1 MGKGLCTLP
10 RSLDFICG
18 RLTGGF
24 KEGWT
29 LVFLQNLQGQGLE
42 PSSCRELPL
51 VAVWRMQRER
61 EVSGSLWDDCKRAAT
76 LG

>member
-18 RLTGGF
+18 RLTEGF

-29 LVFLQNLQGQGLE
+29 FVFLQNLHGQGLE
-42 PSSCRELPL
+42 SSSCRT
-51 VAVWRMQRER
+51 
-61 EVSGSLWDDCKRAAT
+61 GSSL
-76 LG
+76 